1 MGDRVPDTIP
11 QLLEWRAARAAAGAP
26 WLRFEDDTWT
36 LSDALSEVDRYAVGL
51 ADRGVV
57 QGDTVAILAGSRP
70 ETLFTWF
77 AANRLGAI
85 ALPLDPTYTP
95 YELAGVLRLASP
107 RILVVGDELRITY
120 TNDVDGA
127 SPSTS
132 IVSPADL
139 TRAGA
144 NAPRAPVLP
153 DDVAVLLATS
163 GATGAPKVVMQ
174 THRTYTLT
182 SEAFPWWMGLTAAD
196 RLLCTTPLFCIDA
209 QAYSTMGSL
218 GCGAG
223 LVLLPRFSAPRFWDD
238 VRRHGAT
245 QVNAVGAMIHVLLAV
260 EPRPSDREHT
270 LRVCYSARALPEDT
284 HRAFEE
290 RFGVTMTVGY
300 GSTET
305 TFGTVWPP
313 ALRPPP
319 YGTMGTLR
327 QHPRLGVINRGRV
340 VRDDGLDAGAEEIGE
355 LWLSNPAMMRGYLLD
370 PDATTAAFEGHW
382 LRTGDLVKR
391 DASGIFTFVSRKT
404 DALRRRGE
412 NVDAAEIEAALAAHG
427 SLLEAAVIGVP
438 SSLGEDEVVAFVVP
452 KPGASIDPEVL
463 RAFVRERLVEHK
475 VPARIHVRSALPR
488 AATGR
493 VAKHLLSET

>member
-11 QLLEWRAARAAAGAP
+11 QLLEWRAARAAPGAP

-36 LSDALSEVDRYAVGL
+36 LPDVLAEVDRFAVGL
-51 ADRGVV
+51 ADRGIV
-57 QGDTVAILAGSRP
+57 QGDTGAILLGNRH

-85 ALPLDPTYTP
+85 AMPLNPTYTP

-107 RILVVGDELRITY
+107 RILVVGDDLRSSY
-120 TNDVDGA
+120 TNDVNDA
-127 SPSTS
+127 SPSTNV
-132 IVSPADL
+132 VSPADL
-139 TRAGA
+139 GRAGF

-163 GATGAPKVVMQ
+163 GTTGVPKAVMQ

-182 SEAFPWWMGLTAAD
+182 AEAFPWWVGLTAAD
-196 RLLCTTPLFCIDA
+196 RFLCTLPLFHINA

-223 LVLLPRFSAPRFWDD
+223 LALLPRFSASRFWDD

-245 QVNAVGAMIHVLLAV
+245 QANAVGTMIHILLAA

-270 LRVCYSARALPEDT
+270 LRACYSALALPEHK
-284 HRAFEE
+284 HRAFED
-290 RFGVTMTVGY
+290 RFGITMTVGY
-300 GSTET
+300 GLSET
-305 TFGTVWPP
+305 TFGTVWPHTIH
-313 ALRPPP
+313 PPL
-319 YGTMGTLR
+319 YGTMGMLR

-340 VRDDGLDAGAEEIGE
+340 VREDGLDAGAGEIGE

-370 PDATTAAFEGHW
+370 PDATMAAFEGHW
-382 LRTGDLVKR
+382 FRTGDLVKR
-391 DASGIFTFVSRKT
+391 DASGIFTFVSRKK
-404 DALRRRGE
+404 DVLRRRGE
-412 NVDAAEIEAALAAHG
+412 NVAAGEIEAALVAHG

-438 SSLGEDEVVAFVVP
+438 SSLGEDEIVAFVVP
-452 KPGASIDPEVL
+452 KPGAAVDPEVL
-463 RAFVRERLVEHK
+463 RAFVRERLADHK
-475 VPARIHVRSALPR
+475 VPARIHVRSSLPR
-488 AATGR
+488 TATER
-493 VAKHLLSET
+493 VAKHLLSES